1 MKKLLIVCASL
12 LFTLGAAAVPAKRG
26 IWKTIRLA
34 DGTEVKAELR
44 GDEFMNYWESA
55 DGRRF
60 TMNSATRLF
69 ETADFEALRKSA
81 AAKRAVR
88 KASRPAYAQG
98 GPSNVTLG
106 GDHPPYVGE
115 KKGLVI
121 LVEFADMPF
130 RDGHDDPR
138 NRFVTHCSDHITLY
152 AVSAALREGQA
163 GQQECHEEQ

>member
-60 TMNSATRLF
+60 TMNSATKRF

-115 KKGLVI
+115 KKVLSY
-121 LVEFADMPF
+121 LWSLPTCRSAT
-130 RDGHDDPR
+130 
-138 NRFVTHCSDHITLY
+138 VTMWLCTTAY
-152 AVSAALREGQA
+152 
-163 GQQECHEEQ
+163 

>member
-81 AAKRAVR
+81 AAKSAVR
-88 KASRPAYAQG
+88 KASRPVYAQG

-106 GDHPPYVGE
+106 GDHPPYV
-115 KKGLVI
+115 
-121 LVEFADMPF
+121 
-130 RDGHDDPR
+130 
-138 NRFVTHCSDHITLY
+138 
-152 AVSAALREGQA
+152 
-163 GQQECHEEQ
+163 